1 MQSNRKCAKLIALSK
16 NYNMGLIKLS
26 TVVKK
31 KRHRLRN
38 WLIGIVSV
46 IVVALLVAGSYFFT
60 VAMVPSHKSF
70 VHQSSSRISRTDPL
84 YRQKTWFADSKK
96 QHWTIESATRHYRL
110 DADYIPAAHST
121 TRSVI
126 ILHGFMGRKEDM
138 GAYAAMYH
146 QLGYNVLLPDAR
158 AHGHSQGKYIG
169 YGWPE
174 RYDVRKWA
182 EKLIAKNGTD
192 SQIVIAGT
200 SMGGAT
206 TMMTSGIKLPHQV
219 KAFVEDCGYT
229 SLNDELNY
237 EAGNLYHI
245 PTFLRCPLIA
255 ILSGINWVHNGF
267 FTGEANSVKMLHN
280 NTRPMLFIHG
290 SDDTF
295 VPTKMVYQNYAA
307 SRGPKELW
315 VVSGA
320 KHAASFAHSPR
331 AYQQHVRAFLQKYV
345 K

>member
-1 MQSNRKCAKLIALSK
+1 M
-16 NYNMGLIKLS
+16 
-26 TVVKK
+26 
-31 KRHRLRN
+31 
-38 WLIGIVSV
+38 
-46 IVVALLVAGSYFFT
+46 
-60 VAMVPSHKSF
+60 
-70 VHQSSSRISRTDPL
+70 
-84 YRQKTWFADSKK
+84 
-96 QHWTIESATRHYRL
+96 
-110 DADYIPAAHST
+110 
-121 TRSVI
+121 
-126 ILHGFMGRKEDM
+126 
-138 GAYAAMYH
+138 
-146 QLGYNVLLPDAR
+146 
-158 AHGHSQGKYIG
+158 
-169 YGWPE
+169 
-174 RYDVRKWA
+174 
-182 EKLIAKNGTD
+182 IAKNGAD

-245 PTFLRCPLIA
+245 PTFLRCPLIT
-255 ILSGINWVHNGF
+255 ILSGINRVQNGF

-331 AYQQHVRAFLQKYV
+331 AYQQHVQAFLQKYV